1 MLKIKYFRNS
11 RFVFKGQ
18 NKTIE
23 LLVQL
28 SGIGW
33 FIAISIAGFA
43 FLGVWIDSLIGLK
56 PIGVI
61 VGMLL
66 PHFAILTECQIDSS
80 CGGPFDSL
88 QRFL

>member
-1 MLKIKYFRNS
+1 M
-11 RFVFKGQ
+11 FKGQ

-43 FLGVWIDSLIGLK
+43 FLGVCIDSLIGLK

-66 PHFAILTECQIDSS
+66 GIILAGFGSFKMIKRILND
-80 CGGPFDSL
+80 
-88 QRFL
+88 